1 MYRNHHLRPY
11 GSNVF
16 VSQAMPGSIARPD
29 FRGYGMGA
37 DEEPAIPAKYV
48 AYGALGI
55 ASIALLIAIA
65 SR

>member
-1 MYRNHHLRPY
+1 MMYRNHYRPY

-16 VSQAMPGSIARPD
+16 VSQAMPGSIARAD
-29 FRGYGMGA
+29 FRGYGQ

-55 ASIALLIAIA
+55 AGIALLIAIA